1 MAGLES
7 GLPLLLQVRPCTVLV
22 GSALIAPD
30 AESVVPAP
38 LAHAFSLAY
47 SQIKPYCWEIMP
59 RPCHCRRV
67 SALPKNSCFKPNG
80 IPLHELEEVVLSLD
94 GLEALRLADHEDLNM
109 DEAAAR
115 MGVSRHTFGR
125 LLRRARRSVAQAL
138 VLGQALR
145 IEGGVCAV
153 DAPDEPDAGNDA
165 ATNEASA
172 PDGLLV
178 AVPCLVPGGPD
189 AAPNA
194 HFGRCQVYTLAR
206 VVDGKITEIDVRPNP
221 MHQGGD
227 CAGPVQALLRLGVN
241 TLLAG
246 GMGMRPLQALQAAGI
261 AVYYNA
267 NLPTVADCLNAF
279 AAGRLVPFG
288 PGHLCQAGCASKR

>member
-1 MAGLES
+1 M
-7 GLPLLLQVRPCTVLV
+7 
-22 GSALIAPD
+22 
-30 AESVVPAP
+30 
-38 LAHAFSLAY
+38 
-47 SQIKPYCWEIMP
+47 
-59 RPCHCRRV
+59 
-67 SALPKNSCFKPNG
+67 PKNSCFKPNG
-80 IPLHELEEVVLSLD
+80 IPLHELEEVVLALD
-94 GLEALRLADHEDLNM
+94 GLEALRLADFEDLNM

-145 IEGGVCAV
+145 IEGGVYAV
-153 DAPDEPDAGNDA
+153 DAQEGQDAGGDA
-165 ATNEASA
+165 NAQASA
-172 PDGLLV
+172 CGMLV
-178 AVPCLVPGGPD
+178 AVPSLMPGGPE

-194 HFGRCQVYTLAR
+194 HFGRCQIYTLAR
-206 VVDGKITEIDVRPNP
+206 VEEGKITEINVQPNP

-227 CAGPVQALLRLGVN
+227 CDGPVQALLRLGVN

-288 PGHLCQAGCASKR
+288 PGHLCQSGCASKR

>member
-1 MAGLES
+1 M
-7 GLPLLLQVRPCTVLV
+7 LLVRPCQ
-22 GSALIAPD
+22 SALCPN
-30 AESVVPAP
+30 P
-38 LAHAFSLAY
+38 LCLALAYASSLAY

-153 DAPDEPDAGNDA
+153 DAPDAPDAGNDA
-165 ATNEASA
+165 TMGEASA
-172 PDGLLV
+172 SGGQLV

-194 HFGRCQVYTLAR
+194 HFGRCLVYTLAR
-206 VVDGKITEIDVRPNP
+206 VVDGKIIEIDVRPNP
-221 MHQGGD
+221 MHHGGD
-227 CAGPVQALLRLGVN
+227 CAGPVQALLGLGVN

-288 PGHLCQAGCASKR
+288 PGHLCQGGCASKR

>member
-1 MAGLES
+1 
-7 GLPLLLQVRPCTVLV
+7 
-22 GSALIAPD
+22 
-30 AESVVPAP
+30 
-38 LAHAFSLAY
+38 
-47 SQIKPYCWEIMP
+47 MP

-80 IPLHELEEVVLSLD
+80 VPLHDLEEVVLALD
-94 GLEALRLADHEDLNM
+94 GLEALRLADFEDLNM

-138 VLGQALR
+138 VMGQALR

-153 DAPDEPDAGNDA
+153 DAGGETDGAGA
-165 ATNEASA
+165 VAS
-172 PDGLLV
+172 GGILV
-178 AVPCLVPGGPD
+178 AVPSLLPGGLD

-194 HFGRCQVYTLAR
+194 HFGRCQIYTLAR
-206 VVDGKITEIDVRPNP
+206 VEDGNIAEISVQPNP
-221 MHQGGD
+221 LHQGGD
-227 CAGPVQALLRLGVN
+227 CGGPVQALQRLGVN

-267 NLPTVADCLNAF
+267 GLPTVADCLNAF

-288 PGHLCQAGCASKR
+288 PGHLCQSGCASKR

>member
-1 MAGLES
+1 
-7 GLPLLLQVRPCTVLV
+7 
-22 GSALIAPD
+22 
-30 AESVVPAP
+30 
-38 LAHAFSLAY
+38 
-47 SQIKPYCWEIMP
+47 MP

-80 IPLHELEEVVLSLD
+80 VPLHELEEVVLSLD
-94 GLEALRLADHEDLNM
+94 GLEALRLADFEDLNM

-153 DAPDEPDAGNDA
+153 DAPDGQDAVA
-165 ATNEASA
+165 AANGAEGAA
-172 PDGLLV
+172 GRLLV
-178 AVPCLVPGGPD
+178 AVPSLMPGGPE

-206 VVDGKITEIDVRPNP
+206 VEDGKITEMGVQPNP

-227 CAGPVQALLRLGVN
+227 CGGPVQALLRLGVN

-267 NLPTVADCLNAF
+267 SLPTVADCLNAF

-288 PGHLCQAGCASKR
+288 PGHLCQGGCASKR

>member
-1 MAGLES
+1 
-7 GLPLLLQVRPCTVLV
+7 
-22 GSALIAPD
+22 
-30 AESVVPAP
+30 
-38 LAHAFSLAY
+38 
-47 SQIKPYCWEIMP
+47 MP

-153 DAPDEPDAGNDA
+153 DAPDTVGADADA
-165 ATNEASA
+165 YDAEAA
-172 PDGLLV
+172 ARGGKLV
-178 AVPCLVPGGPD
+178 AVPCLVPGGPE

-194 HFGRCQVYTLAR
+194 HFGRCKLYTLAR
-206 VVDGKITEIDVRPNP
+206 VEDGRIPEMGVQPNP
-221 MHQGGD
+221 MHHGGD
-227 CAGPVQALLRLGVN
+227 CAGPVQALLGLGVN

>member
-1 MAGLES
+1 
-7 GLPLLLQVRPCTVLV
+7 
-22 GSALIAPD
+22 
-30 AESVVPAP
+30 
-38 LAHAFSLAY
+38 
-47 SQIKPYCWEIMP
+47 MP

-67 SALPKNSCFKPNG
+67 SALPKNRCFKPNG

-145 IEGGVCAV
+145 IEGGVYAV
-153 DAPDEPDAGNDA
+153 DAPDGQDDVGDDAIKSDA
-165 ATNEASA
+165 AAR
-172 PDGLLV
+172 GILV
-178 AVPCLVPGGPD
+178 AIPSLIPGGPE
-189 AAPNA
+189 ATPHV

-206 VVDGKITEIDVRPNP
+206 VENGKILEMGVQPNP

-227 CAGPVQALLRLGVN
+227 CGSPVQALLRLGVD

>member
-1 MAGLES
+1 
-7 GLPLLLQVRPCTVLV
+7 
-22 GSALIAPD
+22 
-30 AESVVPAP
+30 
-38 LAHAFSLAY
+38 
-47 SQIKPYCWEIMP
+47 MP

-80 IPLHELEEVVLSLD
+80 VPLHELEEVVLSLD
-94 GLEALRLADHEDLNM
+94 GLEALRLADFEDLNM
-109 DEAAAR
+109 DEAATR

-153 DAPDEPDAGNDA
+153 DAEAETSEAEAAAG
-165 ATNEASA
+165 
-172 PDGLLV
+172 GGIWV
-178 AVPCLVPGGPD
+178 AVPSLLPGGLE

-194 HFGRCQVYTLAR
+194 HFGRCQLYTLAR
-206 VVDGKITEIDVRPNP
+206 VEDGKITETSVQPNP
-221 MHQGGD
+221 AHLGGN
-227 CAGPVQALLRLGVN
+227 CGGPVQALLRLGVN

-267 NLPTVADCLNAF
+267 GLPTVADCLNAF

-288 PGHLCQAGCASKR
+288 PGHLCQNGCASKR

>member
-30 AESVVPAP
+30 AEVVVPAP

-145 IEGGVCAV
+145 IEGGVYAV
-153 DAPDEPDAGNDA
+153 DAPDGQDAGDDA
-165 ATNEASA
+165 VTGDATAR
-172 PDGLLV
+172 GMLV
-178 AVPCLVPGGPD
+178 AVPSLMPGGPE

-206 VVDGKITEIDVRPNP
+206 VENGKILEMGVQPNP
-221 MHQGGD
+221 LHQGGD
-227 CAGPVQALLRLGVN
+227 CGSPVQALLRLGVN
-241 TLLAG
+241 ILLAG
-246 GMGMRPLQALQAAGI
+246 GMGIRPLQALQAAGI

-279 AAGRLVPFG
+279 VAGRLVPFG

>member
-1 MAGLES
+1 M
-7 GLPLLLQVRPCTVLV
+7 
-22 GSALIAPD
+22 
-30 AESVVPAP
+30 
-38 LAHAFSLAY
+38 AY
-47 SQIKPYCWEIMP
+47 SQIKPYYWEIMP

-67 SALPKNSCFKPNG
+67 SALPKNRCFKPNG

-94 GLEALRLADHEDLNM
+94 GLEALRLADFEDLNM
-109 DEAAAR
+109 DAAAAR

-125 LLRRARRSVAQAL
+125 LLKRARRSVAQAL
-138 VLGQALR
+138 VQGQALR

-153 DAPDEPDAGNDA
+153 DATAGGAESEDAMPG
-165 ATNEASA
+165 
-172 PDGLLV
+172 GLVV
-178 AVPCLVPGGPD
+178 AVPSIAPGGPD

-194 HFGRCQVYTLAR
+194 HFGRCQFYTLAR
-206 VVDGKITEIDVRPNP
+206 VEDGKIGEVNIQPNP

-227 CAGPVQALLRLGVN
+227 CAGPVQALLRLGVGA
-241 TLLAG
+241 LLAG
-246 GMGMRPLQALQAAGI
+246 GMGMRPLRALQEAGI

-288 PGHLCQAGCASKR
+288 PGHLCQGGCASER

>member
-1 MAGLES
+1 
-7 GLPLLLQVRPCTVLV
+7 
-22 GSALIAPD
+22 
-30 AESVVPAP
+30 
-38 LAHAFSLAY
+38 
-47 SQIKPYCWEIMP
+47 MP

-67 SALPKNSCFKPNG
+67 SALPKNRCFKPNG

-153 DAPDEPDAGNDA
+153 DAPDEQDAGA
-165 ATNEASA
+165 AANGAESPT
-172 PDGLLV
+172 GGILV
-178 AVPCLVPGGPD
+178 AVPSLLPGGPD

-194 HFGRCQVYTLAR
+194 HFGRCQLYTLAR
-206 VVDGKITEIDVRPNP
+206 VEDGKIAEISVQPNP

-227 CAGPVQALLRLGVN
+227 CGGPVQALLRLGVS

-288 PGHLCQAGCASKR
+288 PGHLCQGGCASKR

>member
-1 MAGLES
+1 
-7 GLPLLLQVRPCTVLV
+7 
-22 GSALIAPD
+22 
-30 AESVVPAP
+30 
-38 LAHAFSLAY
+38 
-47 SQIKPYCWEIMP
+47 MP

-94 GLEALRLADHEDLNM
+94 GLEALRLADFEGLNM
-109 DEAAAR
+109 DAAAAQ

-153 DAPDEPDAGNDA
+153 DTATEGA
-165 ATNEASA
+165 ASEEVM
-172 PDGLLV
+172 PGGMVV
-178 AVPCLVPGGPD
+178 AVPSIAPGGPH

-194 HFGRCQVYTLAR
+194 HFGRCQFYTLAR
-206 VVDGKITEIDVRPNP
+206 IEDGRIGAVSVQPNP
-221 MHQGGD
+221 VHQSGD
-227 CAGPVQALLRLGVN
+227 CTGPVQNLLHMGV
-241 TLLAG
+241 TALLAG
-246 GMGMRPLQALQAAGI
+246 GMGMRPLRALQAAGI

-267 NLPTVADCLNAF
+267 NLPTVAECLDAF
-279 AAGRLVPFG
+279 VAGKLVPFG
-288 PGHLCQAGCASKR
+288 PGHLCQGGCTSES

>member
-1 MAGLES
+1 
-7 GLPLLLQVRPCTVLV
+7 
-22 GSALIAPD
+22 
-30 AESVVPAP
+30 
-38 LAHAFSLAY
+38 
-47 SQIKPYCWEIMP
+47 MP

-80 IPLHELEEVVLSLD
+80 IPLHDLEEVVLALD
-94 GLEALRLADHEDLNM
+94 GLEALRLADYEDLNM

-153 DAPDEPDAGNDA
+153 DAGDQA
-165 ATNEASA
+165 NEAEAAAS
-172 PDGLLV
+172 GGILV
-178 AVPCLVPGGPD
+178 AVPCLLPGGLD

-194 HFGRCQVYTLAR
+194 HFGRCQLYTLAR
-206 VVDGKITEIDVRPNP
+206 VEEGKITEISVQPNP

-227 CAGPVQALLRLGVN
+227 CGGPVQALLRLGVN

-267 NLPTVADCLNAF
+267 GLPTVADCLNAF

-288 PGHLCQAGCASKR
+288 PGHLCQSGCASKR

>member
-1 MAGLES
+1 
-7 GLPLLLQVRPCTVLV
+7 
-22 GSALIAPD
+22 
-30 AESVVPAP
+30 
-38 LAHAFSLAY
+38 
-47 SQIKPYCWEIMP
+47 MP

-67 SALPKNSCFKPNG
+67 SALPKNSCFKPAG

-94 GLEALRLADHEDLNM
+94 GLEALRLADFEDLNM

-125 LLRRARRSVAQAL
+125 LLRRARRGVAQAL

-145 IEGGVCAV
+145 IEGGVCALDS
-153 DAPDEPDAGNDA
+153 DAEPEPA
-165 ATNEASA
+165 A
-172 PDGLLV
+172 PGGMLV
-178 AVPCLVPGGPD
+178 AVPSLTPGGPD
-189 AAPNA
+189 AAPCG
-194 HFGRCQVYTLAR
+194 HFGRCQLYTLAR
-206 VVDGKITEIDVRPNP
+206 VEDGKIAEISVQPNP

-227 CAGPVQALLRLGVN
+227 CAGPVQTLLRFGVT

-246 GMGMRPLQALQAAGI
+246 GMGMRPLRALQEAGI

-267 NLPTVADCLNAF
+267 NLPSVADCLNAF

-288 PGHLCQAGCASKR
+288 PSHLCQGGCASER